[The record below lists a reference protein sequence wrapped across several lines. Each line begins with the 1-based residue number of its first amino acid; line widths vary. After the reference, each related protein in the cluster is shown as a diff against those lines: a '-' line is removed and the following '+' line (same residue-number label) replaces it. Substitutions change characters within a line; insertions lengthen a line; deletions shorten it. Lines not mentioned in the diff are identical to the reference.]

1 MARIPYADLERV
13 HPKVR
18 ATYEA
23 LPNKLNIFRMLA
35 HAERNYAGF
44 TQLGGTIL
52 ARQDLAADLRELA
65 ILYIASV
72 SKARYE
78 WQQHV
83 PIAKDAGLRDEQIAA
98 LEAARID
105 ADCFDARERL
115 VLRFTHEVVHDVLAE
130 PWRGWLGRL
139 LHPVTW
145 AALCPHRWLYR
156 LVRRLDAGDLEY
168 FTAFHCLRI
177 LVWSYVR
184 ERAAGGAS
192 NPWSSKR
199 ARAVVAGRFARI
211 TSIELVLPHD

>member
-115 VLRFTHEVVHDVLAE
+115 VLRFTHEVVHDVRASD
-130 PWRGWLGRL
+130 
-139 LHPVTW
+139 
-145 AALCPHRWLYR
+145 AALADMEKAFSQREICELLLAIGFYMMVARFLETTG
-156 LVRRLDAGDLEY
+156 VDLE
-168 FTAFHCLRI
+168 
-177 LVWSYVR
+177 S
-184 ERAAGGAS
+184 G
-192 NPWSSKR
+192 P
-199 ARAVVAGRFARI
+199 
-211 TSIELVLPHD
+211 